1 MQNQLQ
7 NERNKYNFDKCTNLR
22 KLIVLRAASEYDE
35 LNIQNIIH
43 EQLVG
48 NMDYI
53 DSRIILNDSSTR
65 KILGPEEEFKGEVHI
80 YIFNDSE
87 TDPDF
92 IIPTTYLTEMVI
104 LNNYER
110 NPKRISR
117 RATDGEK

>member
-22 KLIVLRAASEYDE
+22 KLIILRAASEYDE

-48 NMDYI
+48 NMDYV

-104 LNNYER
+104 LNNYE
-110 NPKRISR
+110 KKS
-117 RATDGEK
+117 